1 MITKTLTAIAVATTL
16 ALAPAAHAGS
26 FEFSYNASEMDSE
39 KGRKA
44 ALNRLA
50 KEARDY
56 CRDEFRASGTSLK
69 QMQSCR
75 NDTMTVVV
83 DGIDDTRFASL
94 FNETIVVASR

>member
-16 ALAPAAHAGS
+16 ALAPAAQAGS
-26 FEFSYNASEMDSE
+26 FEFKVVASEMDSE
-39 KGRKA
+39 NGRKT
-44 ALNRLA
+44 ALDRLA

-69 QMQSCR
+69 QTQACR
-75 NDTMTVVV
+75 NETMAQVVG
-83 DGIDDTRFASL
+83 GIDDERFAAL